1 MKSMTRTLAM
11 CGMVLAVA
19 ILMAA
24 DIQAGNF
31 TRKTIFT
38 TRMPIQIP
46 GATLPAGT
54 YTLILME
61 HKADRNIVQVMDE
74 DQLHL
79 YATLIATPKDRLQ
92 RTEETIFTYYEMPRG
107 EAPALREWFY
117 PGEYHGLE
125 FVYTGTVADQIAEAR
140 NRPPITQEQLE
151 TRIAEAEPA
160 PATPPPMEPV
170 PAPLPAPVA
179 TDQQGSE
186 PQAPAPV
193 ISEDRPKPADTSPTP
208 APVNVPKELPHTASP
223 LPLLGLIGL
232 ASLGV
237 GLSIRLFRR

>member
-1 MKSMTRTLAM
+1 MKSMTRTLVM

-24 DIQAGNF
+24 DTQAGNF

-38 TRMPIQIP
+38 TRLPIQIP
-46 GATLPAGT
+46 GTTLPAGT

-61 HKADRNIVQVMDE
+61 HNADRNIVQVMDE

-79 YATLIATPKDRLQ
+79 YATLIAIPKDRLH
-92 RTEETIFTYYEMPRG
+92 RTEETIFTYYEMPKG
-107 EAPALREWFY
+107 EAPALRDWFY

-125 FVYTGTVADQIAEAR
+125 FVYTGTVAEQIAEAR
-140 NRPPITQEQLE
+140 NRPPVTQEELG
-151 TRIAEAEPA
+151 TRVAAAEPA
-160 PATPPPMEPV
+160 PAMPPPMEPV
-170 PAPLPAPVA
+170 RAP
-179 TDQQGSE
+179 
-186 PQAPAPV
+186 APAPV
-193 ISEDRPKPADTSPTP
+193 TTEEPSRTQSPAAVISEDKPTRSDTAPTP
-208 APVNVPKELPHTASP
+208 APVNVPKELPETASP

-232 ASLGV
+232 AFLGV